1 MTIDAVTGLIT
12 WPTSP
17 AYGGTTNTVHIIVS
31 DSSQP
36 PLSATGVVSVAVI
49 QLVSPPVLAP
59 IGNYIISEGTLL
71 IITNTAVDNN
81 LPPRPL
87 VFSLGAG
94 APKNA
99 IIDPATGV
107 FQWRPTAAQ
116 APSTNIISVIV
127 TDNGVPPLSATRQ
140 FKVVVRPV
148 SFEFLLS
155 LGSTN
160 TLVGRDA
167 SVSVALQSSL
177 PLTNITA
184 IVQVPASS
192 LTNLTLLGASPEV
205 LSTLLQPLGAN
216 LYSIKLVLNPALS
229 LGNQRIL
236 AQLGFLASPQ
246 THSTIVPLVVAQL
259 SGTQT
264 DGSAAAKPGTAN
276 GRVFVIGKE
285 PLLDAWLGT
294 NFSRKLTLYGNPGSS
309 YELDFT
315 TNLPGGN
322 WQFGWHSPMTN
333 TFAAFDADGA
343 LPQVFY
349 RAVEF
354 SADPPILELNSYA
367 PTNLVLLLYGQKGA
381 NYMMMTGTNL
391 ADTTSWT
398 PLVGF
403 TLTNSFQFISAGGET
418 NQQQFFRAKRR

>member
-1 MTIDAVTGLIT
+1 MTIDAVTGLLI

-17 AYGGTTNTVHIIVS
+17 AYWGTTNTVHIIVS

-36 PLSATGVVSVAVI
+36 PLSATGVVSVAVL
-49 QLVSPPVLAP
+49 QLVSPPVLAL
-59 IGNYIISEGTLL
+59 IGNYTISEGTLL
-71 IITNTAVDNN
+71 IVTNTAVDNN

-94 APKNA
+94 APTNA

-107 FQWRPTAAQ
+107 FQWRPSAAQ

-127 TDNGVPPLSATRQ
+127 TDNGVPPLSATQQ
-140 FKVVVRPV
+140 FKVVVSPV
-148 SFEFLLS
+148 RFEFVLS

-160 TLVGRDA
+160 VLVGRNA
-167 SVSVALQSSL
+167 SVPVVLQSSL

-184 IVQVPASS
+184 IVQAPGSS
-192 LTNLTLLGASPEV
+192 LTNLALLGASSEV
-205 LSTLLQPLGAN
+205 FSTLLQPLGTN
-216 LYSIKLVLNPALS
+216 MYSINLVLNPALS
-229 LGNQRIL
+229 PGNLRIL
-236 AQLGFLASPQ
+236 AQLGFLAPPQ
-246 THSTIVPLVVAQL
+246 THSAIVPLTLPQL

-276 GRVFVIGKE
+276 GRVFVIGRE

-294 NFSRKLTLYGNPGSS
+294 SFSRKLALYGNPGSS

-315 TNLPGGN
+315 ANLLGGN
-322 WQFGWHSPMTN
+322 WQFGWRLPMTN
-333 TFAAFDADGA
+333 TFESFDANGA
-343 LPQVFY
+343 LPQVLY

-367 PTNLVLLLYGQKGA
+367 PTNLVLLLYGQNGT
-381 NYMMMTGTNL
+381 NYMTTTGTNL
-391 ADTTSWT
+391 ANTTSWT

-403 TLTNSFQFISAGGET
+403 TLTNSFQFIKAGGVT
-418 NQQQFFRAKRR
+418 NQQQYFRAKRP